1 MVSRFLARRLALGVC
16 VVVAATLIAW
26 LLVYALGSPANLMLP
41 ISATP
46 AQVARF
52 SHQMGFDKP
61 LSERLGHFVVRALH
75 GDFGTSYWQN
85 QPAAHVVLSRVP
97 AELVLIGG
105 AMALAYVLSLVLGVT
120 AARRAGGV
128 VDRVIVSGSV
138 VGVSMPAFW
147 LAELLIVAFA
157 VQLRWLPVGGYGTF
171 RAAILP
177 IVATAAL
184 PLGRLT
190 QIVRSSVLDEQTN
203 RVHIT
208 ALRARGISERRI
220 LFVHA
225 VRNASA
231 AIVTMG
237 GWEMGRLL
245 AGFTVTIEV
254 VFGWPGV
261 GHLAVDAIQQ
271 RDLPLI
277 VADVFFV
284 SAALVVL
291 NILVD
296 LGRVLLDR
304 RIVL

>member
-1 MVSRFLARRLALGVC
+1 VVSRFLARRIALGVG
-16 VVVAATLIAW
+16 VIATATLIAW

-61 LSERLGHFVVRALH
+61 MPERLGHFIGRAVH
-75 GDFGTSYWQN
+75 GDFGTSYWQSE
-85 QPAAHVVLSRVP
+85 PAVRVVVSRLP
-97 AELVLIGG
+97 AELLLIGG
-105 AMALAYVLSLVLGVT
+105 AMLVAYVLSLVLGVI
-120 AARRAGGV
+120 AARRAGGAL
-128 VDRVIVSGSV
+128 DRLIVAVSI

-157 VQLRWLPVGGYGTF
+157 VHFRWFPVGGYGSF
-171 RAAILP
+171 KAAILP
-177 IVATAAL
+177 ILATAAL

-190 QIVRSSVLDEQTN
+190 QIVRSAVLDEQTN

-208 ALRARGISERRI
+208 SLRARGVSERRI

-254 VFGWPGV
+254 VFGWPGL
-261 GHLAVDAIQQ
+261 GHLAIDAIQQ

-284 SAALVVL
+284 STVLVAL
-291 NILVD
+291 NIVVD
-296 LGRVLLDR
+296 LFRVLLDR

>member
-1 MVSRFLARRLALGVC
+1 MVSRFLARRVALGLAVI
-16 VVVAATLIAW
+16 VTATLIAW

-46 AQVARF
+46 QQVARF

-61 LSERLGHFVVRALH
+61 LPERLGHFVVRALH
-75 GDFGTSYWQN
+75 GDFGISYWQN
-85 QPAAHVVLSRVP
+85 QSASRVVVSRLP

-105 AMALAYVLSLVLGVT
+105 AMLVAYVLSLVLGVL
-120 AARRAGGV
+120 AARRAGGAL
-128 VDRVIVSGSV
+128 DRLIVAGSM

-147 LAELLIVAFA
+147 LAELLVVAFA
-157 VQLRWLPVGGYGTF
+157 VRFRWFPVGGYGTF
-171 RAAILP
+171 RAAVLP
-177 IVATAAL
+177 VLATAAL

-208 ALRARGISERRI
+208 SLRARGVPERRI
-220 LFVHA
+220 IFVHA

-237 GWEMGRLL
+237 GWEIGRLL

-254 VFGWPGV
+254 VFGWPGL

-284 SAALVVL
+284 STALVVL
-291 NILVD
+291 NIVVD
-296 LGRVLLDR
+296 LARVLLDR

>member
-1 MVSRFLARRLALGVC
+1 MISRFLARRVALGIAVI
-16 VVVAATLIAW
+16 VGATLIAW
-26 LLVYALGSPANLMLP
+26 LLVYVLGSPARLMLP

-46 AQVARF
+46 QQVARF
-52 SHQMGFDKP
+52 GHQMGFDKP
-61 LSERLGHFVVRALH
+61 LPERLAHFVVRALH
-75 GDFGTSYWQN
+75 GDFGMSYWQSE
-85 QPAAHVVLSRVP
+85 PAVRVVLSRLP
-97 AELVLIGG
+97 AELILIGG
-105 AMALAYVLSLVLGVT
+105 AILVAYALSLVLGVV

-128 VDRVIVSGSV
+128 VDRFIVAGSM

-147 LAELLIVAFA
+147 LAELLIVGFA

-177 IVATAAL
+177 VLATAAL

-208 ALRARGISERRI
+208 ALRARGIPEWRI
-220 LFVHA
+220 IFVHA

-254 VFGWPGV
+254 VFGWPGL

-284 SAALVVL
+284 STALVVL
-291 NILVD
+291 NIVVD
-296 LGRVLLDR
+296 LARVLLDR